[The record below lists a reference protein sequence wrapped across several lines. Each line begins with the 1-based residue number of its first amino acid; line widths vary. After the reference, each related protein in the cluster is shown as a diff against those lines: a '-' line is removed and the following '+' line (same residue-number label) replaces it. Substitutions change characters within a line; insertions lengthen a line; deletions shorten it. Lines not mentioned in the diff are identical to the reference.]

1 MYFFG
6 CLTVASNGD
15 FTFTD
20 APEGVY
26 IQGDGKGNND
36 AAGDFADWMEKK
48 NRYCPSRKSF

>member
-6 CLTVASNGD
+6 CLTVTSRGD

>member
-6 CLTVASNGD
+6 CLTVTDGD

-26 IQGDGKGNND
+26 IKGDGKGNGD

-48 NRYCPSRKSF
+48 NRYCPGGKS